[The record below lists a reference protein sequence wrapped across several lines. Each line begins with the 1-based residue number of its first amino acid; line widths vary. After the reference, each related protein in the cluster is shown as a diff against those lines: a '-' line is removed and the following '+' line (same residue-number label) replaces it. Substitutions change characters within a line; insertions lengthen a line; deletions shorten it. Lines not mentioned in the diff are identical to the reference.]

1 MVTRKVEEQ
10 VAQRRLQPGSL
21 PPDAGNLAGLVL
33 ALLEQCRGE
42 GLPYT
47 FRNAERMTKKSGRM
61 PPYDVR
67 VREHREHDA
76 KDITT
81 GVLFVT
87 NSGRSATEALKR
99 LLNDEHPP
107 HHRLLVTDQE
117 RRPLKMGEQ
126 GVAYYRDLEKLGK
139 DSFEHIKLD
148 FEQYAALDAAR
159 GRRGTGPRGGRRD
172 RVAPGDDPARQRGR
186 GRRLEPPQGP
196 LSPSPAAPSPAVR
209 GASDRPPGPA
219 DSEDTPGRDSSCG
232 STSWPSFP
240 GGWGCPREK

>member
-1 MVTRKVEEQ
+1 M
-10 VAQRRLQPGSL
+10 
-21 PPDAGNLAGLVL
+21 L

-47 FRNAERMTKKSGRM
+47 FRDAERMKKKSGRM
-61 PPYDVR
+61 PPYDVL

-76 KDITT
+76 KEITT

-87 NSGRSATEALKR
+87 NSGRSATEALRR

-148 FEQYAALDAAR
+148 FEQYAALDALEAVVGLAR
-159 GRRGTGPRGGRRD
+159 VGDLEIEWPRGTIRPVSEAEVVASNHRKGRY
-172 RVAPGDDPARQRGR
+172 
-186 GRRLEPPQGP
+186 L
-196 LSPSPAAPSPAVR
+196 PSPAAPSPAVR
-209 GASDRPPGPA
+209 RARRSATADPTDSPNLLDEKHVRQYVMAQLSWRLGMSARRSDPGIHRHAAGHEIPL
-219 DSEDTPGRDSSCG
+219 R
-232 STSWPSFP
+232 
-240 GGWGCPREK
+240 